1 AFARLHLR
9 HPTTQLAAV
18 GATGQVLRFA
28 PCVVIAL
35 EHDDQRLVPAT
46 SDHEILGVV
55 LDGVERVCEGGA
67 QVGRGYDL
75 HDPPRR
81 LYVIS
86 YDDLVA
92 STTRE
97 PAHDP
102 RESNSARPKPAG
114 PTRTL
119 SHGRPAPRPAPC
131 SCRDSIIAA
140 TALVHGMPVATRN
153 VADFAPTGVEIIK
166 SVAGCRRLH

>member
-46 SDHEILGVV
+46 SDHEVLGVV
-55 LDGVERVCEGGA
+55 LDGVERVCEVGA

-75 HDPPRR
+75 HDPSRR

-86 YDDLVA
+86 YDDRVA
-92 STTRE
+92 ASPIPQPHHPGGVGG
-97 PAHDP
+97 PAMTATPDP
-102 RESNSARPKPAG
+102 QR
-114 PTRTL
+114 
-119 SHGRPAPRPAPC
+119 
-131 SCRDSIIAA
+131 RDQITS
-140 TALVHGMPVATRN
+140 L
-153 VADFAPTGVEIIK
+153 
-166 SVAGCRRLH
+166 